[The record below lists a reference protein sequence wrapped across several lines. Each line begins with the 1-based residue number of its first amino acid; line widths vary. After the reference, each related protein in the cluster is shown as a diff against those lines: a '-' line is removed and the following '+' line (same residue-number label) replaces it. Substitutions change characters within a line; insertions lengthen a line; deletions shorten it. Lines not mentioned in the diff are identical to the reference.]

1 MYECACSLQPED
13 DDPFFSG
20 PIENWHLTAD
30 NMSETLKK
38 GAMLYGFN
46 EQRFAPHSLRIADAS
61 TSQFLKYIRLSTEAF
76 QQSITAISSCTV
88 FNSDDIRMWNAGVD
102 LIHAASFKLDRRH
115 NKMISPPHMFPQHG
129 CWGVG
134 FRRVTSDTS
143 CPVNY

>member
-46 EQRFAPHSLRIADAS
+46 EQRFAPHSLRIAGAS
-61 TSQFLKYIRLSTEAF
+61 AMAANGAPNWLIQLAGRWRTDQFLKYIRLATEAF

-102 LIHAASFKLDRRH
+102 LIQADKF
-115 NKMISPPHMFPQHG
+115 
-129 CWGVG
+129 
-134 FRRVTSDTS
+134 
-143 CPVNY
+143 

>member
-38 GAMLYGFN
+38 GAKLYGFN
-46 EQRFAPHSLRIADAS
+46 EQRFAPHSLRIAGAS
-61 TSQFLKYIRLSTEAF
+61 AMAANGGPNWLIQLAGRWRTDQFLKYIRLSTEAF

-102 LIHAASFKLDRRH
+102 LIQADKF
-115 NKMISPPHMFPQHG
+115 
-129 CWGVG
+129 
-134 FRRVTSDTS
+134 
-143 CPVNY
+143 